1 MGTPL
6 EAASA
11 AFRAE
16 MSAGGAS
23 VCCMASSIT
32 CSIVFGGPTVE
43 VPAFGPGA
51 ATAAGGVA
59 FTAAGPSAT
68 ALSLIHIYGEGD
80 VGVGARLSVG
90 DGQQRLP
97 AGFLEIG
104 AAQVEWKCELAALS
118 GEIFFEFARV
128 GLQLARTFYE
138 LVSLFFFLFFLAKIA
153 WIRANRLLSSQSGVE
168 FEGD

>member
-1 MGTPL
+1 M
-6 EAASA
+6 
-11 AFRAE
+11 
-16 MSAGGAS
+16 AGDYDGD
-23 VCCMASSIT
+23 
-32 CSIVFGGPTVE
+32 
-43 VPAFGPGA
+43 
-51 ATAAGGVA
+51 GVA
-59 FTAAGPSAT
+59 IVGHAYGAECSWLAYGAG
-68 ALSLIHIYGEGD
+68 Y
-80 VGVGARLSVG
+80 VRVGARLSVG

-104 AAQVEWKCELAALS
+104 AAKVEWKCELAALS